1 MKLLAAYLLLSLGKE
16 TAPSADDIKTLLG
29 TVGIEADEERLGKL
43 MSELEGKDIAALISE
58 GEEKFASVP
67 TGGAVAA
74 APAAGGAAPGAA
86 EEAPKEA
93 PKEEEKEESDEDMGF
108 GLFD

>member
-43 MSELEGKDIAALISE
+43 MSCLLYTSPSPRDRG
-58 GEEKFASVP
+58 
-67 TGGAVAA
+67 
-74 APAAGGAAPGAA
+74 
-86 EEAPKEA
+86 
-93 PKEEEKEESDEDMGF
+93 
-108 GLFD
+108 

>member
-1 MKLLAAYLLLSLGKE
+1 MKHIAAYMLLSLGKE
-16 TAPSADDIKTLLG
+16 EKPTADDVTKLLS
-29 TVGIEADEERLGKL
+29 TVGIEADGERLEKL
-43 MSELEGKDIAALISE
+43 VAELAEKDLAALISE